1 MKHID
6 ETKKWLE
13 TVVIARNICP
23 FAKRVFDNGG
33 INFAV
38 ENSTDVEACLE
49 TLIVECE
56 RLDENENIETTL
68 LIYTKAFTNFDEYL
82 DFLEIAERLLEL
94 EDYEGIYQLA
104 SFHPNY
110 CFDGSLENDAA
121 NYTNRSPYPMLHL
134 LRENAIENA
143 VANYPNPEIIP
154 ENNIKLTRELGLEK
168 MHETLV
174 LCYTNEVNQNE

>member
-49 TLIVECE
+49 NLIVECE
-56 RLDENENIETTL
+56 RLDENEKN
-68 LIYTKAFTNFDEYL
+68 
-82 DFLEIAERLLEL
+82 
-94 EDYEGIYQLA
+94 
-104 SFHPNY
+104 
-110 CFDGSLENDAA
+110 
-121 NYTNRSPYPMLHL
+121 
-134 LRENAIENA
+134 
-143 VANYPNPEIIP
+143 
-154 ENNIKLTRELGLEK
+154 
-168 MHETLV
+168 
-174 LCYTNEVNQNE
+174 